1 MRELTPIS
9 HRKDQYFKIV
19 SNKREWLG
27 VRYFRFN
34 MNSDKTIQVCT
45 SVGETKKG
53 KSNTFGVYLI
63 SRLTFMT
70 NYYSMG
76 YVEVIT
82 KREFDKQFKNVIDM
96 LS

>member
-1 MRELTPIS
+1 MKNIPPLS
-9 HRKDQYFKIV
+9 HKRDQYFKIV
-19 SNKREWLG
+19 ANRKEYLG
-27 VRYFRFN
+27 DRYFRFT
-34 MNSDKTIQVCT
+34 MYSSKVIQVCT

-63 SRLTFMT
+63 DRTTFFT

-76 YVEVIT
+76 YIEPVT
-82 KREFDKQFKNVIDM
+82 KAEYMKKFKAVIDM